1 MTRKELA
8 TLLALIALPMP
19 VMAGQRTIYAND
31 GTVVGRY
38 TTDTQGTATLMAA
51 MVGSLAASLAIPS
64 SCMTACRIRCLA
76 IDPSGGNSEDPRPM

>member
-38 TTDTQGTATLMAA
+38 TTDTQGTATLYGRDGQ
-51 MVGSLAASLAIPS
+51 VIS
-64 SCMTACRIRCLA
+64 RITGNTV
-76 IDPSGGNSEDPRPM
+76 IVHDGVSGQAFGDRPKRGKRR